1 MLVERAPT
9 PGPPFERPSSF
20 ATRGGRMWGGDA
32 EEKDDFEKATKGT
45 TCCFSDL
52 NVMELKIFS
61 FLERYF

>member
-1 MLVERAPT
+1 M
-9 PGPPFERPSSF
+9 G
-20 ATRGGRMWGGDA
+20 GGDA

-52 NVMELKIFS
+52 NVMELKTFS